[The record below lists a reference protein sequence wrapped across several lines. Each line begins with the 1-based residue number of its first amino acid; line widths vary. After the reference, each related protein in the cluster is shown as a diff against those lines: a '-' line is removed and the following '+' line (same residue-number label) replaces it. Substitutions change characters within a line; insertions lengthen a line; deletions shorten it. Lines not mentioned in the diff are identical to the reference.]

1 MDAQALGL
9 SGSQSA
15 AGIWNAY
22 FCREYPMS
30 ATQFPRSS
38 AVILGRVLAATTVG
52 LAIAMGKAFGMIRV
66 LTDIDPWLVMKST
79 DPVWLCVAVLLFVF
93 GNLLVGHRFV
103 ALFPWG
109 DRPRPNR
116 WAVGSLFFAGSVF
129 SLLLPGPV
137 GELAA
142 VGALKKRHGIGVP
155 LALAT
160 AIHSRFV
167 GLAAAATLA
176 VLTLPL
182 VSVDGV
188 IGEILRWSAVILVS
202 GGLGLGVVSSNPEW
216 LQTMGRRL
224 LALGDRPG
232 LVGKALRSVRLFA
245 VALTEVSEAPILT
258 WLVVFGWSLVIQ
270 GVHIL
275 ALFAVSVAVGVN
287 AAWPGLILAQG
298 TGSLAILVGMFL
310 PGGLGTFELAFVGSL
325 TGAGGV
331 GLVGAGIMVVGVR
344 VVHLLGLG
352 CAGIF
357 FAAWAKVFLSQ
368 EVQEVVT
375 REPSPGSG

>member
-1 MDAQALGL
+1 
-9 SGSQSA
+9 
-15 AGIWNAY
+15 
-22 FCREYPMS
+22 MS
-30 ATQFPRSS
+30 DRQLPTSRS
-38 AVILGRVLAATTVG
+38 VILVRVLVATTVG
-52 LAIAMGKAFGMIRV
+52 LVVVMGMAFGMIRV
-66 LTDIDPWLVMKST
+66 LTDIDPWLVMKNT
-79 DPVWLCVAVLLFVF
+79 DPILLAVAVLLFVF

-109 DRPRPNR
+109 VRPRPNR

-142 VGALKKRHGIGVP
+142 VGALKKRHGTAVAT
-155 LALAT
+155 ALAT

-176 VLTLPL
+176 AMALPV

-188 IGEILRWSAVILVS
+188 VGEVLKWSAVVLVG
-202 GGLGLGVVSSNPEW
+202 GGLGIGVISSNPVW
-216 LQTMGRRL
+216 LQTVGRSVISMGE
-224 LALGDRPG
+224 RPG
-232 LVGKALRSVRLFA
+232 LMGKALRSVRLFA
-245 VALTEVSEAPILT
+245 VALTEVSEAPMRT
-258 WLVVFGWSLVIQ
+258 WLAVFGWSVVIQ
-270 GVHIL
+270 SVHML
-275 ALFAVSVAVGVN
+275 ALFVVGLAVSVN
-287 AAWPGLILAQG
+287 AEWPGLFLAQG

-310 PGGLGTFELAFVGSL
+310 PGGLGTYELAFVGSM

-331 GLVGAGIMVVGVR
+331 ALVDAGIMVVGVR

-368 EVQEVVT
+368 EVQDVVAP
-375 REPSPGSG
+375 EPSSESE